1 MKLSIRNTV
10 FEVFQFLWDNR
21 LDLVRMMAAPVVAL
35 SILGIAISALFQD
48 FDPAA
53 DEVSMSALQLVG
65 LIIGLALPMLF
76 YVMFAVAWHR
86 RCLKSEEQ
94 TTILTALRWDR
105 RKTLFLFRFI
115 LISIIAGLSTLPI
128 LVIGGIVGATG
139 ALGLGAAGGGGP
151 NTPEQIVIFL
161 NLILIFVFMLVQAR
175 LSLLLPATAIDQK
188 LTLVETWSIGQG
200 NSWRLLSILL
210 LSMAPAMLVLI
221 VVGSAMGAVSQAPG
235 LGQTVTVEFIVRLVF
250 NLAYY
255 IVIAAS
261 VSALSISYR
270 QLRST
275 PSPGM
280 PYQM

>member
-48 FDPAA
+48 FDPEAN
-53 DEVSMSALQLVG
+53 EVSMSALQLVG

-188 LTLVETWSIGQG
+188 LTLVETWTIGQG

>member
-35 SILGIAISALFQD
+35 SILGIGISALFRD

-53 DEVSMSALQLVG
+53 EEASISGLQFVG

-86 RCLKSEEQ
+86 RCLRSEEQ

-115 LISIIAGLSTLPI
+115 MISIIAGLSTLPI

-151 NTPEQIVIFL
+151 NTPEQLIVFL
-161 NLILIFVFMLVQAR
+161 NLILIFVFMLVQVR

-188 LTLVETWSIGQG
+188 LTLAETWTIGRG

-221 VVGSAMGAVSQAPG
+221 VVGSAMGAISQATG
-235 LGQTVTVEFIVRLVF
+235 LGQAMTVEFVVRLVF

-270 QLRST
+270 ELRQT

>member
-35 SILGIAISALFQD
+35 SILGIGISALFKD
-48 FDPAA
+48 FDPTAEEA
-53 DEVSMSALQLVG
+53 SISGLQFVG

-115 LISIIAGLSTLPI
+115 MISVIAGLSTLPI

-151 NTPEQIVIFL
+151 NTPEQLIIFL
-161 NLILIFVFMLVQAR
+161 NLIIIFVFMLVQVR

-188 LTLVETWSIGQG
+188 LTLAETWAIGRG
-200 NSWRLLSILL
+200 NSWRLLAILL

-221 VVGSAMGAVSQAPG
+221 VVGSAMGAISQATG
-235 LGQTVTVEFIVRLVF
+235 LGQAMTVEFIVRLVF

-270 QLRST
+270 ELRQT